1 MNLSN
6 IYLIIK
12 AIIQNIVSKCLQLSG
27 VNIMKVKERIEKLR
41 EQMMER
47 GITAYIVPSS
57 DPHQSE
63 YVAEHYTAR
72 TFITGFTGS
81 AGTAIITLKDA
92 GLWTDGRYFI
102 QAEAELKD
110 TGVTLFRMGES
121 NVPTI
126 EAFLKESLNKGAK
139 VAFDGKVISV
149 DYFRALEKALESKQF
164 SFEVNEDL
172 IDLVWQHRP
181 EKPCS
186 QVILHDTKYTGESRE
201 EKLAKVALEM
211 KAMGADHYVISGL
224 DDIAWLLNIR
234 GRDVLCNPLN
244 IAYSVISKGKC
255 YLFIDERK
263 INSEVRA
270 ELEKAKVEIMPY
282 HSIEKFLEDINNGT
296 ILFDPAKTSTSI
308 HSAIKIKTVEAMDI
322 TTRLKAVKNDI
333 EVKNIRNAMVRDGV
347 AMVKFITWIKKTIKT
362 RDITEIEASDKL
374 FEIRR
379 AGDNFY
385 DLSFASISAYR
396 GNASMPH
403 YHATE
408 ENQAT
413 IKQEGLYLIDSG
425 AQYLDGTT
433 DITRTLAMGTLT
445 EEEKTDFTLVLRGMI
460 DLSLQRFLY
469 GTTGSNL
476 DIIARIP
483 LWNAGMDYK
492 HGTGHGIGFFLNVHE
507 GPHRI
512 AMIPNTIKL
521 EQGMVMSNEP
531 GVYKAE
537 KHGIRIENIVVVQ
550 EAENTKY
557 GGQFMQFETLTLCP
571 IDLEAIDASLLT
583 SEEKVWL
590 NKYHKTV
597 FEKLSPYLQGEEL
610 EYLKQ
615 ATVLI

>member
-1 MNLSN
+1 
-6 IYLIIK
+6 
-12 AIIQNIVSKCLQLSG
+12 
-27 VNIMKVKERIEKLR
+27 MKVKERIEQLR
-41 EQMMER
+41 NQMRER
-47 GITAYIVPSS
+47 GIEAYIVPSS

-81 AGTAIITLKDA
+81 AGTAIITMKDA

-110 TGVTLFRMGES
+110 TGVTLFKMGES
-121 NVPTI
+121 NVPTV
-126 EAFLKESLNKGAK
+126 EAFLKESLENGAK
-139 VAFDGKVISV
+139 VAFDGNVISV
-149 DYFRALEKALESKQF
+149 DYFRNLKQALESKEF

-172 IDLVWQHRP
+172 IDKIWQGRP
-181 EKPCS
+181 EKPCTE
-186 QVILHDTKYTGESRE
+186 VVLHDIKYTGKSRE
-201 EKLAKVALEM
+201 DKIAEVTREM
-211 KAMGADHYVISGL
+211 KAIGADHYVISGL

-234 GRDVLCNPLN
+234 GRDVKCNPLT
-244 IAYSVISKGKC
+244 ISYVVISEGKC
-255 YLFIDERK
+255 NLFIDDKK
-263 INSEVRA
+263 INAEVRT
-270 ELEKAKVEIMPY
+270 ELEKAKIEIMPY
-282 HSIEKFLEDINNGT
+282 DSIGKFLEDIKVGT
-296 ILFDPAKTSTSI
+296 ILLDAAKTNTKIYSS
-308 HSAIKIKTVEAMDI
+308 IKIKTVEAMDI

-333 EVKNIRNAMVRDGV
+333 EVQNIRNAMTRDGV

-362 RDITEIEASDKL
+362 RNITEIEASDKL
-374 FEIRR
+374 EEIRR
-379 AGDNFY
+379 GGDNFY
-385 DLSFASISAYR
+385 DLSFGSISAYR

-403 YHATE
+403 YSATK

-413 IKQEGLYLIDSG
+413 INAESLYLIDSG

-433 DITRTLAMGTLT
+433 DITRTLAMGSLT

-460 DLSLQRFLY
+460 DLTMQKFLY

-512 AMIPNTIKL
+512 AMVPNTVKL
-521 EQGMVMSNEP
+521 EKGMVMSNEP

-550 EAENTKY
+550 KNENTQY
-557 GGQFMQFETLTLCP
+557 GGQFMNFETLTVCP
-571 IDLEAIDASLLT
+571 IDLEVIDASLLT
-583 SEEKVWL
+583 LEEKAWL
-590 NKYHKTV
+590 NNYHRTV

-615 ATVLI
+615 ATVAI

>member
-1 MNLSN
+1 
-6 IYLIIK
+6 
-12 AIIQNIVSKCLQLSG
+12 
-27 VNIMKVKERIEKLR
+27 MKVKERIEQLR
-41 EQMMER
+41 NQMRER
-47 GITAYIVPSS
+47 GIEAYIVPSS

-81 AGTAIITLKDA
+81 AGTAIITMKDA

-110 TGVTLFRMGES
+110 TGVTLFKMGES
-121 NVPTI
+121 NVPTV
-126 EAFLKESLNKGAK
+126 EAFLKESLENGAK
-139 VAFDGKVISV
+139 VAFDGNVISV
-149 DYFRALEKALESKQF
+149 DYFRNLKQALESKEF
-164 SFEVNEDL
+164 SFKVNEDL
-172 IDLVWQHRP
+172 IDKIWQGRP
-181 EKPCS
+181 EKPCTE
-186 QVILHDTKYTGESRE
+186 VVLHDIKYTGKSRE
-201 EKLAKVALEM
+201 DKIAEVTREM
-211 KAMGADHYVISGL
+211 KAIGAEHYVISGL

-234 GRDVLCNPLN
+234 GRDVKCNPLT
-244 IAYSVISKGKC
+244 ISYVVISEGKC
-255 YLFIDERK
+255 NLFIDDKK
-263 INSEVRA
+263 INAEVRT
-270 ELEKAKVEIMPY
+270 ELEKAKIEIMPY
-282 HSIEKFLEDINNGT
+282 DSIGKFLEDIKVGT
-296 ILFDPAKTSTSI
+296 ILLDAAKTNTKIYSS
-308 HSAIKIKTVEAMDI
+308 IKIKTVEAMDI

-333 EVKNIRNAMVRDGV
+333 EVQNIRNAMTRDGV

-362 RDITEIEASDKL
+362 RNITEIEASDKL
-374 FEIRR
+374 EEIRR
-379 AGDNFY
+379 GGDNFY
-385 DLSFASISAYR
+385 DLSFGSISAYR

-403 YHATE
+403 YSATK

-413 IKQEGLYLIDSG
+413 INAESLYLIDSG

-433 DITRTLAMGTLT
+433 DITRTLAMGSLT

-460 DLSLQRFLY
+460 NLTMQKFLY

-512 AMIPNTIKL
+512 AMVPNTVKL
-521 EQGMVMSNEP
+521 EKGMVMSNEP

-550 EAENTKY
+550 KNENTQY
-557 GGQFMQFETLTLCP
+557 GGQFMNFETLTVCP
-571 IDLEAIDASLLT
+571 IDLEVINASLLT
-583 SEEKVWL
+583 LEEKAWL
-590 NKYHKTV
+590 NNYHRTV

-615 ATVLI
+615 ATVAI